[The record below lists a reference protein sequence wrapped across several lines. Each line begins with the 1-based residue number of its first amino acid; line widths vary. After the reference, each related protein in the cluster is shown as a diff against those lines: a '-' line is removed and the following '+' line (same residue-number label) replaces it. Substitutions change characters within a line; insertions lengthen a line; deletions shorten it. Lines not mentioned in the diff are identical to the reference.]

1 MHPAAC
7 RLCRFSGDPPS
18 SGTAIHASND
28 SPTTRLGSV
37 LADAGGVGAPRERA
51 AQIRSELLDALAAGA
66 HELEL
71 PRSGYETPVPVALVP
86 HGGSLLAIAPVDP
99 ALRADANVAD
109 GRAWTLV
116 AMLVGALVEG
126 AAAMA
131 ASAAHDLALSA
142 GAWEGWLALAFPSVS
157 EDVPVAVE
165 LATESFDESVAEVD
179 RLKAR
184 AYPVPAAA
192 LGDVGELRPPIG
204 ELHPLRIAEAVAR
217 FGGRPADARSIEQHE
232 EAVLAVL
239 DPTPEVVRPHEE
251 ADPSL
256 RVARRMLQR
265 LMGMGKWGGYH
276 TEIAH
281 LARGFAGH
289 DRALALAIGERL
301 VNAGLLVEKS
311 SVHQRHVRLNPR
323 RVADIHALVD
333 RGELPPRLELPD

>member
-1 MHPAAC
+1 M
-7 RLCRFSGDPPS
+7 R
-18 SGTAIHASND
+18 
-28 SPTTRLGSV
+28 
-37 LADAGGVGAPRERA
+37 APQDRA
-51 AQIRSELLDALAAGA
+51 AQIRAELIDALAAGT
-66 HELEL
+66 HELAL
-71 PRSGYETPVPVALVP
+71 PRSGYTTPVPVALAAF
-86 HGGSLLAIAPVDP
+86 GEALLAIAPVDP
-99 ALRADANVAD
+99 ALRVDPNAAND
-109 GRAWTLV
+109 REWTLV
-116 AMLVGALVEG
+116 AVVVGALVEG

-131 ASAAHDLALSA
+131 AGAAHDLALRA
-142 GAWEGWLALAFPSVS
+142 GTWEGWLTLAL
-157 EDVPVAVE
+157 PVAAADVLVSVE
-165 LATESFDESVAEVD
+165 LAQEAFEESIVEVD

-184 AYPVPAAA
+184 AYALPTLA

-204 ELHPLRIAEAVAR
+204 ELHPLLIAEAVAR
-217 FGGRPADARSIEQHE
+217 FGGRPADAASVAEHD

-239 DPTPEVVRPHEE
+239 DPTPEVARPHEE

-301 VNAGLLVEKS
+301 VNAGLLVEKQ

-323 RVADIHALVD
+323 RVAEIHALVD
-333 RGELPPRLELPD
+333 RGELPPGLELPRV

>member
-1 MHPAAC
+1 M
-7 RLCRFSGDPPS
+7 
-18 SGTAIHASND
+18 
-28 SPTTRLGSV
+28 
-37 LADAGGVGAPRERA
+37 LADAGGLRAPRERA
-51 AQIRSELLDALAAGA
+51 AQIRAELLDGLTAGA
-66 HELEL
+66 HELEQT
-71 PRSGYETPVPVALVP
+71 RSGYETPVPVALAAF
-86 HGGSLLAIAPVDP
+86 GEALLAMAPVDP
-99 ALRADANVAD
+99 ALRADPNAAND
-109 GRAWTLV
+109 RAWTLV
-116 AMLVGALVEG
+116 AVLVGALVEG

-131 ASAAHDLALSA
+131 AGASQDLQLRA
-142 GAWEGWLALAFPSVS
+142 GEWEGWLTLAFPVS
-157 EDVPVAVE
+157 AEDVLTAVE
-165 LATESFDESVAEVD
+165 LAVESFEEAVTDVD

-184 AYPVPAAA
+184 AYAVPTIA
-192 LGDVGELRPPIG
+192 LGDVGELRRPIG

-232 EAVLAVL
+232 EAVLTVL
-239 DPTPEVVRPHEE
+239 DPTPEVTRPHEE

-301 VNAGLLVEKS
+301 VNVGLLVEKQ

-323 RVADIHALVD
+323 RVAEIHALVD
-333 RGELPPRLELPD
+333 RGELPRGLELP

>member
-1 MHPAAC
+1 
-7 RLCRFSGDPPS
+7 
-18 SGTAIHASND
+18 
-28 SPTTRLGSV
+28 V
-37 LADAGGVGAPRERA
+37 LADAGGMRAPRERA
-51 AQIRSELLDALAAGA
+51 AQIRAELLDALAAGA

-71 PRSGYETPVPVALVP
+71 PRSGYATPVPVGLAAF
-86 HGGSLLAIAPVDP
+86 GEALLAIAPVDP
-99 ALRADANVAD
+99 ALRVDPNAANE
-109 GRAWTLV
+109 RAWTLV
-116 AMLVGALVEG
+116 AVLVGALVEG

-131 ASAAHDLALSA
+131 AGAAQDLSLLAGSWEGRLTLALPVA
-142 GAWEGWLALAFPSVS
+142 AD
-157 EDVPVAVE
+157 DVLTAVE
-165 LATESFDESVAEVD
+165 LAAEAFEESVADVD

-184 AYPVPAAA
+184 AYALPTLA

-217 FGGRPADARSIEQHE
+217 FGGRPADPRSIEQHE

-239 DPTPEVVRPHEE
+239 DPTPEVARPHEE

-301 VNAGLLVEKS
+301 VNAGLLVEKQ

-323 RVADIHALVD
+323 RVAEIHALVD
-333 RGELPPRLELPD
+333 RGELPPGLELP

>member
-1 MHPAAC
+1 M
-7 RLCRFSGDPPS
+7 
-18 SGTAIHASND
+18 
-28 SPTTRLGSV
+28 
-37 LADAGGVGAPRERA
+37 LADAGGLRAPRERA
-51 AQIRSELLDALAAGA
+51 AQIRAELLEALTAGA
-66 HELEL
+66 HELTL
-71 PRSGYETPVPVALVP
+71 TRSGYDVPVQVGFAAF
-86 HGGSLLAIAPVDP
+86 GEALLAIAPVDP
-99 ALRADANVAD
+99 ALRADPNAAND
-109 GRAWTLV
+109 RAWTLV
-116 AMLVGALVEG
+116 AVLVGALIEG

-131 ASAAHDLALSA
+131 AGSEQDLALLA
-142 GAWEGWLALAFPSVS
+142 GEWEGWLALAFPVPAS
-157 EDVPVAVE
+157 DVLVAVE
-165 LATESFDESVAEVD
+165 LAVEAFEEAIDDVD

-184 AYPVPAAA
+184 AYAIPTLV
-192 LGDVGELRPPIG
+192 LGDLDELRPPIG

-217 FGGRPADARSIEQHE
+217 LGGRPADASSIEQHE

-256 RVARRMLQR
+256 RVARRILQR

-301 VNAGLLVEKS
+301 VGAGLLVEKT

-323 RVADIHALVD
+323 RVAEIHALVD
-333 RGELPPRLELPD
+333 RGELPPRLELP

>member
-1 MHPAAC
+1 
-7 RLCRFSGDPPS
+7 
-18 SGTAIHASND
+18 
-28 SPTTRLGSV
+28 V
-37 LADAGGVGAPRERA
+37 LADAGGMRAPRDRA
-51 AQIRSELLDALAAGA
+51 AQIRAELLDALAAGA

-71 PRSGYETPVPVALVP
+71 PRSGYGTPVPVAVAAF
-86 HGGSLLAIAPVDP
+86 GEALLAIAPIDP
-99 ALRADANVAD
+99 ALRADANAAND
-109 GRAWTLV
+109 RAWTLAAV
-116 AMLVGALVEG
+116 LVGALVEG

-131 ASAAHDLALSA
+131 AGVPQDLGLRA
-142 GAWEGWLALAFPSVS
+142 GEWEGWLTLAFPVAA
-157 EDVPVAVE
+157 EDVLVGVE
-165 LATESFDESVAEVD
+165 LAVEAFEESIGEVD

-184 AYPVPAAA
+184 AHAIPTMA

-217 FGGRPADARSIEQHE
+217 FGGRPADAASVEQHE
-232 EAVLAVL
+232 EAVLTVL
-239 DPTPEVVRPHEE
+239 DPTPEVARPHEE

-276 TEIAH
+276 TEVAH

-301 VNAGLLVEKS
+301 VNAGLLVEKH

-323 RVADIHALVD
+323 RVAEIHALVD
-333 RGELPPRLELPD
+333 RGELPPGLELP